1 MHLFIALFNMKV
13 FVLMTSVI
21 FLTACNLTHLNEVK
35 HAEKMLSYFQCNN
48 IESVEMTHSSIT
60 AYYEQSL
67 ALSRQKAESY
77 IQSYKDGNELF
88 DLPLSEVIEQQYLV
102 YQAACENL
110 GGIEPEFI
118 E

>member
-1 MHLFIALFNMKV
+1 
-13 FVLMTSVI
+13 
-21 FLTACNLTHLNEVK
+21 
-35 HAEKMLSYFQCNN
+35 
-48 IESVEMTHSSIT
+48 MTHTSIT

-77 IQSYKDGNELF
+77 VQSYKDGNELF
-88 DLPLSEVIEQQYLV
+88 DLPLTEVIEQQYIF

-110 GGIEPEFI
+110 GGIEPTLE

>member
-1 MHLFIALFNMKV
+1 
-13 FVLMTSVI
+13 
-21 FLTACNLTHLNEVK
+21 
-35 HAEKMLSYFQCNN
+35 
-48 IESVEMTHSSIT
+48 MTHTSIT

-77 IQSYKDGNELF
+77 VQSYKDGNELF
-88 DLPLSEVIEQQYLV
+88 DLPLTEVIEQQYIV

-110 GGIEPEFI
+110 GGIEPTFE